1 MIMIGHTGNNVQVDQ
16 KTSMVHSKFEP
27 PSGVFCK
34 MVSHHRF
41 KFTLGGGVLSYFSR
55 AFSDLTRLGVM
66 KSIQPVNK
74 YHLSL
79 IDPRDKSCCRQSL
92 TISAINY
99 TDRASTFLELSTFDE
114 RYAVAKFV

>member
-1 MIMIGHTGNNVQVDQ
+1 
-16 KTSMVHSKFEP
+16 
-27 PSGVFCK
+27 
-34 MVSHHRF
+34 
-41 KFTLGGGVLSYFSR
+41 
-55 AFSDLTRLGVM
+55 M

-114 RYAVAKFV
+114 RYVCRGEICVSLELGKSSRGKYPYFVDSLPEFP